1 MKGSTLTERQSEMLD
16 TIRSHIK
23 RRGIPPSRFE
33 LAKGLKISNQAG
45 VDRML
50 SALVKKGWLRLIP
63 GIDRGMQLLREGAP
77 LYDLE
82 DLQEAA
88 GDTSSI
94 PGYDPEPK
102 RLHDFDT
109 FVEQFG
115 SKPDYFVKVGRNRTD
130 LVGYK
135 PGDILAVRR
144 GGEPHSGDVVVV
156 RIGDEV
162 TLRRFCPK
170 GENSVELLPVHS
182 DSKERPIQLDTEGD
196 FEVSGVVVGAI
207 IGTRRE

>member
-16 TIRSHIK
+16 TIRSHIR
-23 RRGIPPSRFE
+23 RRGIPPSRAE

-63 GIDRGMQLLREGAP
+63 GIDRGIQLLREGLP

-82 DLQEAA
+82 DLQGVA
-88 GDTSSI
+88 GDTSSM
-94 PGYDPEPK
+94 PGYDPEPN

-109 FVEQFG
+109 LIEQFE
-115 SKPDYFVKVGRNRTD
+115 SKPDYFVRVGGNRTD
-130 LVGYK
+130 LVEYK

-144 GGEPHSGDVVVV
+144 GVEPHSGDVVVV
-156 RIGDEV
+156 RIGDEI
-162 TLRRFCPK
+162 TLRRFCLND
-170 GENSVELLPVHS
+170 ENSAGLLPMHN
-182 DSKERPIQLDTEGD
+182 DSQEGPVQLHKEVD

-207 IGTRRE
+207 ISASRE